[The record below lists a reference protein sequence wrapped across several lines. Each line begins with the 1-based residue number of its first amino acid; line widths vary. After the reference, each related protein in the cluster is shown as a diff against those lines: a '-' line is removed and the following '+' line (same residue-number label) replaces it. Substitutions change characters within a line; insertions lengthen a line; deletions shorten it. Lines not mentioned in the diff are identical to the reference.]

1 SRLQLTRRIARL
13 YEEQLE
19 DLEGAFRWYGKV
31 FREDPDDRAIRDQ
44 LVRLATI
51 LERWDGLAFV
61 YQEFLDDEPG
71 DRPAALEVARALG
84 DVYDRRLGDVE
95 KARAAY
101 RRVLGS
107 IPDDKDTFAKL
118 DAMLI
123 RGQRWFALIESY
135 EEALEA
141 ALDPERR
148 KQLLYKIADAQEKR
162 LGAVDK
168 AIDAYRAVHDLDA
181 DDVGATQELR

>member
-1 SRLQLTRRIARL
+1 AGVRLEVAEVLEPIYIAKQDWPNLIRITEIRLDAQSDPAHRLALTRRIARL

-71 DRPAALEVARALG
+71 DRPATLEVARALG
-84 DVYDRRLGDVE
+84 DVYDRRLNDVE
-95 KARAAY
+95 RARTAY
-101 RRVLGS
+101 RRVLIS
-107 IPDDKDTFAKL
+107 IPDDRETFTKL
-118 DAMLI
+118 EAMLT
-123 RGQRWFALIESY
+123 RGARWFSLIESY

-141 ALDPERR
+141 S
-148 KQLLYKIADAQEKR
+148 
-162 LGAVDK
+162 
-168 AIDAYRAVHDLDA
+168 A
-181 DDVGATQELR
+181 DDAR